1 MSDLK
6 QLASLIKE
14 LEDQTIVCMRCGL
27 CQSVCPVFAET
38 GREADVA
45 RGKLALL
52 DGLAREMLRE
62 PKEASQRLDKCLL
75 CGSCAANCPSGVN
88 VLEIFMKARAIL
100 AAYQGLPAAKRLVL
114 EKVLAHPRV
123 FDRILEW
130 GARVQSLISR
140 PVSETLGTSCARVA
154 SPLIGNRHFVPLAR
168 KPFHKILPGLDTDKG
183 HSGLKVA
190 FFPGCLLDKFF
201 PNVAQDV
208 VDVLTHHGVGIW
220 MPPGQGC
227 CGIPAVSSGDMATFE
242 KLARHN
248 MALLQAR
255 ETDYVVTACA
265 TCTATIKEIWPTM
278 LGHLSAKNRALV
290 AEISE
295 RTVDINQL
303 LVTLMG
309 IAPVATHEQ
318 SDPVKVTYHDPC
330 HLKKSLGVHREPRDL
345 IKASRGYDLA
355 EMNGADK
362 CCGMGGSFNLQ
373 YYEISCSI
381 GTLKKESIQATGAD
395 VVATGCPACMLQI
408 SDMLSKASLAVE
420 VKHPVELYAETIKH
434 YGRPS

>member
-1 MSDLK
+1 MSELK
-6 QLASLIKE
+6 QLAALVKE

-38 GREADVA
+38 GRESDVA

-52 DGLAREMLRE
+52 DGVAREMLRKPE
-62 PKEASQRLDKCLL
+62 EAGQRLNKCLL

-100 AAYQGLPAAKRLVL
+100 TAYQGLPAAKRLIL
-114 EKVLAHPRV
+114 EKMLAHPRV

-130 GARVQSLISR
+130 GARFQNLVSR

-154 SPLIGNRHFVPLAR
+154 SPLIGNRHFVPLAPQ
-168 KPFHKILPGLDTDKG
+168 PFHKQLASLDTETG
-183 HSGLKVA
+183 ASGLKAA

-201 PNVAQDV
+201 PHVARDV
-208 VDVLTHHGVGIW
+208 VDVLTRHGVGIW

-227 CGIPAVSSGDMATFE
+227 CGIPAVSAGDTATFE
-242 KLARHN
+242 KLAMHN
-248 MALLQAR
+248 IELLEEK
-255 ETDYVVTACA
+255 ETDYLVTACA
-265 TCTATIKEIWPTM
+265 TCTATLKEVWPAM
-278 LGHLSAKNRALV
+278 LGNLPVEYQNRAKAL
-290 AEISE
+290 AAK
-295 RTVDINQL
+295 TVDIHQL
-303 LVTLMG
+303 LVDHVG
-309 IAPVATHEQ
+309 ITALPNGSDAAAT
-318 SDPVKVTYHDPC
+318 VTYHDPC
-330 HLKKSLGVHREPRDL
+330 HLKKSLGVYQQPRDVVA
-345 IKASRGYDLA
+345 ASQGYQLV
-355 EMNGADK
+355 EMTGSDK

-395 VVATGCPACMLQI
+395 VVTTGCPACMLQI
-408 SDMLSKASLAVE
+408 SDMLSQANLDIA

-434 YGRPS
+434 NGRTP

>member
-1 MSDLK
+1 MTDLK

-52 DGLAREMLRE
+52 DGLAREMLRK
-62 PKEASQRLDKCLL
+62 PAEATQRLNKCLL
-75 CGSCAANCPSGVN
+75 CGSCAASCPSGVN

-168 KPFHKILPGLDTDKG
+168 KPFHKTLPSLDTGKG
-183 HSGLKVA
+183 SSGLKVT

-201 PNVAQDV
+201 PHVAGDV

-227 CGIPAVSSGDMATFE
+227 CGIPAVSSGEMVAFE
-242 KLARHN
+242 KLALHN
-248 MALLQAR
+248 LELLDAR
-255 ETDYVVTACA
+255 DTDYLVTACA
-265 TCTATIKEIWPTM
+265 TCTATLKEVWPAM
-278 LGHLSAKNRALV
+278 LGNLPAEYRSRV
-290 AEISE
+290 AEISAK
-295 RTVDINQL
+295 TIDINQL
-303 LVTLMG
+303 LIDHIELDP
-309 IAPVATHEQ
+309 APA
-318 SDPVKVTYHDPC
+318 DNRPPVKVTYHDPC
-330 HLKKSLGVHREPRDL
+330 HLKKSLGVHQQPRDL
-345 IKASRGYDLA
+345 IAASRGYHLV
-355 EMNGADK
+355 EMNGADQ

-381 GTLKKESIQATGAD
+381 GTLKKESIQETGAD
-395 VVATGCPACMLQI
+395 VAATGCPACMLQI
-408 SDMLSKASLAVE
+408 ADMLSQANLE
-420 VKHPVELYAETIKH
+420 VRVRHPIELYAETIKN
-434 YGRPS
+434 YGHTS